1 MNNQDIA
8 LAQKLVRSIRSRST
22 RPVRLM
28 EFCGGHTVAILKNGL
43 RQLLPD
49 TVELFSGPGCPVC
62 VTPAS
67 EINKIITLSR
77 QAGVITATFG
87 DLMRVPG
94 SHASLQ
100 QSRAEG
106 HDIRVVY
113 SALEALD
120 LARQHSDKKVVMIGI
135 GFETTAPTIAA
146 SVLQAQGEGLSNYCV
161 LSLHKLTPP
170 VMRSILEAGTA
181 RIQGIICPGHVSAII
196 GSKPYEFI
204 PERYGVSCAV
214 TGFEPLDIL
223 LGVDMLVKQIESGQP
238 KVEIAYSRAV
248 RFQGNSKAI
257 ELMEKVFEISTSK
270 WRGIGPVPQSG
281 LKLRPHFHDF
291 DAEKIFEIPE
301 VEAQEPVGCI
311 CGEILQ
317 GIKVP
322 SDCSLFRRVCTPENP
337 VGPCMV
343 SAEGACSA
351 YYLYGENHG

>member
-1 MNNQDIA
+1 MSNQDIA
-8 LAQKLVRSIRSRST
+8 LVQKLVRSIRSHST

-62 VTPAS
+62 VTSVA
-67 EINKIITLSR
+67 EIDQIIALSR
-77 QAGVITATFG
+77 QPGVITATFG

-106 HDIRVVY
+106 NNIRVVY

-120 LARQHSDKKVVMIGI
+120 IARQNPNHKVVMIGI

-146 SVLQAQGEGLSNYCV
+146 SVLQARAEGISNYGV

-170 VMRSILEAGTA
+170 VMRTILEAGTA

-204 PERYGVSCAV
+204 PEGYCVSCAV

-248 RFQGNSKAI
+248 HFQGNGKAL
-257 ELMEKVFEISTSK
+257 ELMETVFEVSK
-270 WRGIGPVPQSG
+270 ADWRGIGPVPESG
-281 LKLRPHFHDF
+281 LKLRPLFGDF
-291 DAEKIFEIPE
+291 DAERIFELPV
-301 VEAQEPVGCI
+301 VEAQEPDGCI
-311 CGEILQ
+311 CGAILQ
-317 GIKVP
+317 GIKRP
-322 SDCSLFRRVCTPENP
+322 SDCSLFRLVCTPENP

-343 SAEGACSA
+343 SNEGACSA
-351 YYLYGENHG
+351 YYFYGMF